1 MKLFMEDPI
10 IFFEI
15 LLSFNIWEINKS
27 KDNLLIR
34 GSLTYII
41 DGETKKF
48 NSLINVN
55 AKFFSSRSS
64 FELR

>member
-1 MKLFMEDPI
+1 MKDSI
-10 IFFEI
+10 IFFEFFM
-15 LLSFNIWEINKS
+15 SFKIGEINIS
-27 KDNLLIR
+27 KANLLNT
-34 GSLTYII
+34 GSQTYII